1 MSEAILEASGLVKRY
16 READGVL
23 EVLSGAELKVMA
35 GEQVAIIGHS
45 GSGKTTLLNLLAGL
59 DHPDEGGVRV
69 KGQLLHELA
78 DRPIGE
84 LRNKHMGFVYQ
95 FHHLLA
101 ELTAL
106 ENVML
111 PGAMIGGDIAS
122 ARARALTLLERTG
135 LGHRLDHRPAELSGG
150 ERQRVAISRA
160 LVNNPSLVFMDEPT
174 GNLDQHTAANVQQLM
189 RDIGHEYG
197 TAFVVVTHDTQF
209 ADSLNR
215 VLLLSEGRLVAG
227 GVSA

>member
-1 MSEAILEASGLVKRY
+1 MSDAILEASGLVKRY

-23 EVLSGAELKVMA
+23 EVLSGAELTVMA

-69 KGQLLHELA
+69 KGELLHELA

-111 PGAMIGGDIAS
+111 PGAMIGGDIDS

-215 VLLLSEGRLVAG
+215 VLLLSEGRLVPG
-227 GVSA
+227 NEPT